1 MVPSFDDKQLSCKD
15 CSKSFVWTA
24 GEQQFFAQKGFQNP
38 PSRCPDC
45 RRLNKQSRQ
54 GERRQMYPI
63 VCSDCGKPGEVP
75 FQRRDPSSPVYCT
88 DCFRSRRG
96 INEDE
101 QPAHA
106 STGHTDGATDSND
119 AGEAAPA
126 ADDDNA

>member
-1 MVPSFDDKQLSCKD
+1 MAPSFDDKQMTCKD

-45 RRLNKQSRQ
+45 RRLNKQARQ

-63 VCSDCGKPGEVP
+63 VCSDCGKAGEVP

-96 INEDE
+96 INEGDM
-101 QPAHA
+101 
-106 STGHTDGATDSND
+106 DSK
-119 AGEAAPA
+119 PA
-126 ADDDNA
+126 ADTDDRGHEAAETEEPAAVDEEAA